1 MQRIGFVVLPGFQM
15 LSVSSLSVF
24 ELANWEIGEPVYDV
38 HLLSETGG
46 SIRSSVSIGVATE
59 PFDDRKFDTL
69 MVGGSVVAGALTPGV
84 IKFLRRGLR
93 RSRRVASTCTGAFV
107 LAEAGLLDGRR
118 ATTHW
123 HRARELQA
131 RFPKVKVEEDRIFI
145 VDGPV
150 WTSAGMTAGIDLA
163 LAMIEQDL
171 GADVARAVARQLVV
185 YHRRAGGQSQFS
197 ALLELEPKSDRIQS
211 ALAYAKRNLTSK
223 LTVKQLANAAHLSPR
238 QFSRA
243 FRAET
248 GQSPAKA
255 VENLRV
261 ETARLMMEQSRHS
274 IDVIAQ
280 QTGFAD
286 RYRMRRAFLRAFG
299 QPPQVIRRN
308 ARAEAG
314 GVNVDPPARR
324 SGGPKSGR
332 TGTAALR
339 RFCCKSRKSNDPENL
354 AKGDFQR
361 AVTLRSAITSLRRSV
376 VVFPRTDV
384 VPHVA
389 TCNTRQRP

>member
-1 MQRIGFVVLPGFQM
+1 MQRIGFIVLPGFQM
-15 LSVSSLSVF
+15 MSVASLSVF
-24 ELANWEIGEPVYDV
+24 ELANSEMGEPVYDLR
-38 HLLSETGG
+38 LLSETGG
-46 SIRSSVSIGVATE
+46 SVRSSMGFGVATE
-59 PFDDRKFDTL
+59 RLSNANFDTL
-69 MVGGSVVAGALTPGV
+69 MVGGSAAAGSLTPGV
-84 IKFLRRGLR
+84 VRFLRRALT

-123 HRARELQA
+123 NRARDLQA
-131 RFPKVKVEEDRIFI
+131 RFPMVKVEEDRIFI

-163 LAMIEQDL
+163 LAMVEKDL
-171 GADVARAVARQLVV
+171 GADVARSVARKLVV

-211 ALAYAKRNLTSK
+211 ALAYAKRNLDK
-223 LTVKQLANAAHLSPR
+223 PLTVTQLAKAAHLSPR

-261 ETARLMMEQSRHS
+261 EAARLMMERSRHP

-286 RYRMRRAFLRAFG
+286 RDRMRRAFLRAFG
-299 QPPQVIRRN
+299 QPPQVMRRN
-308 ARAEAG
+308 ARAE
-314 GVNVDPPARR
+314 V
-324 SGGPKSGR
+324 
-332 TGTAALR
+332 AA
-339 RFCCKSRKSNDPENL
+339 
-354 AKGDFQR
+354 
-361 AVTLRSAITSLRRSV
+361 
-376 VVFPRTDV
+376 
-384 VPHVA
+384 
-389 TCNTRQRP
+389 